1 MRSNKVARNRQ
12 SAMQV
17 RNLLWSATM
26 MVASVQAAPNLR
38 RVRETS
44 LNKKARKFL
53 IGQNSES
60 QILDSTERLESL
72 FSESLEAMFQQE
84 ALSMGKEEPT
94 AAPVNTPGPV
104 PMPVEVPTTAAPV
117 EGPTS
122 AAPVEI
128 PLPTASPVEIARPT
142 SFPTQT
148 PTNLS
153 AAEVPTTPP
162 IATTT
167 PPIAPTPTSLPTQS
181 LPSSPTLAPTVSPK
195 DSPTPAPTGSPTGSP
210 TVALTGSPSG
220 SPTIAPTDGP
230 SPMPTMMPTL
240 TCNLSESVRALLIR
254 IVLNA
259 VSNFDSFQDENSPQA
274 TAVEWLLGN
283 DMEYLCPGSPT
294 LIQRYSLAVF
304 YFSTNGNRWSQ
315 CAAPDIFSDAAIELA
330 NEACLA
336 EPIAD
341 TGSNAWLTPG
351 SECLWGGVVCNS
363 EGFVQRIDI
372 EQNGLTGSL
381 PRELEQLTS
390 MTHMLLEDGLISGE
404 IPSEF
409 GNLVELQVLDLNFNS
424 ISGSI
429 PDELYGLVKLQQL
442 DLNDN
447 RLEGT
452 ISTRIGLLSQLAFFQ
467 VHGNN
472 MTGTIPSEMG
482 NLSMLGAATFEANNL
497 QGSMPAGICALRSR
511 ELETLTVDCLT
522 VSGRGSPPFVSCPS
536 DCCTQCF

>member
-1 MRSNKVARNRQ
+1 
-12 SAMQV
+12 
-17 RNLLWSATM
+17 
-26 MVASVQAAPNLR
+26 
-38 RVRETS
+38 
-44 LNKKARKFL
+44 
-53 IGQNSES
+53 
-60 QILDSTERLESL
+60 
-72 FSESLEAMFQQE
+72 
-84 ALSMGKEEPT
+84 
-94 AAPVNTPGPV
+94 
-104 PMPVEVPTTAAPV
+104 
-117 EGPTS
+117 
-122 AAPVEI
+122 
-128 PLPTASPVEIARPT
+128 
-142 SFPTQT
+142 
-148 PTNLS
+148 
-153 AAEVPTTPP
+153 
-162 IATTT
+162 
-167 PPIAPTPTSLPTQS
+167 
-181 LPSSPTLAPTVSPK
+181 
-195 DSPTPAPTGSPTGSP
+195 
-210 TVALTGSPSG
+210 
-220 SPTIAPTDGP
+220 
-230 SPMPTMMPTL
+230 MPTMMPTL

-372 EQNGLTGSL
+372 GTLTRVLLHKIVRVYILNLTDVSIWIYAEQNGLTGSL